1 MWPHAATVDLRGYL
15 LLPAALPAEFV
26 AALNTTIDKVPPL
39 SPRAWHGHVHRNDY
53 AESWGYNLQNIV
65 EAGEP
70 FERLI
75 DWPGFLPWVQRYAG
89 HDGLFIDEAL
99 VTIRWPGQGVSLHSG
114 AHKRRVRTQYRVATG
129 GADGISDLD
138 SEVIQADSFYHL
150 TVTYDGEWMTIF
162 LNGELQSYRQR
173 TGNIRTTSLPFLM
186 GQMLPDN
193 TEYNYKGILD
203 EVKIFDYALTPI
215 AIAMLFNES
224 ITAIETPFHKDF
236 QLTLTPNPAS
246 DILSIRQSGDF
257 VENGIISVFDLQGRL
272 VYEQNTGSE
281 PAINLTISNWHSG
294 TSILA

>member
-129 GADGISDLD
+129 GADGISDL
-138 SEVIQADSFYHL
+138 
-150 TVTYDGEWMTIF
+150 EWRVGQ
-162 LNGELQSYRQR
+162 LNV
-173 TGNIRTTSLPFLM
+173 M
-186 GQMLPDN
+186 
-193 TEYNYKGILD
+193 
-203 EVKIFDYALTPI
+203 VALTDVGEGDGGTVRLLLQLPCGCCHWC
-215 AIAMLFNES
+215 AYWMSGLLL
-224 ITAIETPFHKDF
+224 TALLI
-236 QLTLTPNPAS
+236 Q
-246 DILSIRQSGDF
+246 IRHSRD
-257 VENGIISVFDLQGRL
+257 
-272 VYEQNTGSE
+272 GSCL
-281 PAINLTISNWHSG
+281 ALHVIG
-294 TSILA
+294 TR